1 MNSILQNLFFWLFLA
16 ILSVF
21 LVYLIGNREYVCK
34 EQSSISSIISTS
46 HHKTTVIL
54 NDGEE
59 LVLKDS
65 NINLGAS
72 VCQKFDIYQTPI
84 WADEAI
90 LKEGNIVGHY
100 LIK

>member
-1 MNSILQNLFFWLFLA
+1 M
-16 ILSVF
+16 LSVF
-21 LVYLIGNREYVCK
+21 FVYLLGDREYVCK

-59 LVLKDS
+59 LVLGDS
-65 NINLGAS
+65 NINLGAA
-72 VCQKFDIYQTPI
+72 VCRKFDVYQTPI
-84 WADEAI
+84 WADEAV
-90 LKEGNIVGHY
+90 LKEGNVVDNY